1 MALRRHCL
9 DLYLS
14 LDVSCWTKM
23 NSTTIPPR
31 RTYLF
36 VYLGLMLLLSATV
49 GAAFLP
55 IGPFHVV
62 VAVGIA
68 IAKAV
73 LVVLFFMHL
82 RYTRV
87 RTVFLILGTLLLLL
101 ILMGLT
107 GIDYLT
113 RVNGLP
119 VPH

>member
-1 MALRRHCL
+1 
-9 DLYLS
+9 
-14 LDVSCWTKM
+14 M

-36 VYLGLMLLLSATV
+36 TYVGLIALLAATV

-68 IAKAV
+68 IAKAA
-73 LVVLFFMHL
+73 LVMLFFMHL

-87 RTVFLILGTLLLLL
+87 RTIFLILGTIVLLL

-107 GIDYLT
+107 GVDYLT

-119 VPH
+119 IPH